1 MKEENIMYKDKINH
15 FSIRKLSIGAAS
27 VLLSTT
33 LYFGLNFQTPTV
45 HAKERKLKKY
55 SILSTFL
62 CIMIYLLDYH
72 LFDWMQEGL

>member
-1 MKEENIMYKDKINH
+1 MKEENIMYTDKINH

-45 HAKERKLKKY
+45 HAKKRKLN
-55 SILSTFL
+55 
-62 CIMIYLLDYH
+62 
-72 LFDWMQEGL
+72 